1 MSDRKHL
8 AEAAP
13 AYDAGVT
20 NLGTPVII
28 EREGQ
33 PVAVV
38 ISFEEYKR
46 LRDLEAQQALRHN
59 AGWETLEA
67 VLAQVHSRPTGLTP
81 DEIEA
86 EIGAA
91 RQERRHQRH
100 ASQRSS

>member
-33 PVAVV
+33 AVAVV

-86 EIGAA
+86 EITKA
-91 RQERRHQRH
+91 RQEVRQERLDSR
-100 ASQRSS
+100 RSS